1 MKDCLFCKIAN
12 KETSTELVYE
22 GEEIVAFNDI
32 NPLTPVH
39 VLIIPKKHIA
49 SINDV
54 EEDDIELMGKMILT
68 AKEIADNLGI
78 AKDGYKLLL
87 RVGRH
92 GGQEIEHI
100 HLHLLGGA
108 PLREDI
114 SPIDGY
120 KS

>member
-1 MKDCLFCKIAN
+1 MKGCLFCKIAN

-22 GEEIVAFNDI
+22 EEEIVAFNDI
-32 NPLTPVH
+32 NPLAPVH

-49 SINDV
+49 SINDIE
-54 EEDDIELMGKMILT
+54 EEDIKLIGKMILT
-68 AKEIADNLGI
+68 AKKIADNLDI
-78 AKDGYKLLL
+78 AEDGYKLLF

-92 GGQEIEHI
+92 GGQEIGHI

-114 SPIDGY
+114 GPIS
-120 KS
+120 KE